1 METIVLHL
9 MQTILKKVL
18 FAPTLLVCEQPLQ
31 ATNVHTTEAF
41 GPVCTLMPY
50 QNIEELADLVSRGE
64 GSLVASV
71 VKTTMKILNR
81 LFKNCALAWP
91 CACTRCR
98 VSKRKYRS
106 WFTTSTFSTR
116 RPGRAGGGEEL
127 GGIRAVKHYMQ
138 RTAIQGSPNSLT
150 QITHS
155 WTAGSKVNEDRV
167 HPFKSL
173 LMS

>member
-1 METIVLHL
+1 MGALASIKQKHDVAEKSCRTQQRCKIVLVATIVLHL

-31 ATNVHTTEAF
+31 ATNIHTTEAF

-71 VKTTMKILNR
+71 VKITMKILNR

-98 VSKRKYRS
+98 IGKE
-106 WFTTSTFSTR
+106 STGHGSPLPHLVHGG
-116 RPGRAGGGEEL
+116 PGRAGG
-127 GGIRAVKHYMQ
+127 VK
-138 RTAIQGSPNSLT
+138 S
-150 QITHS
+150 
-155 WTAGSKVNEDRV
+155 
-167 HPFKSL
+167 
-173 LMS
+173 